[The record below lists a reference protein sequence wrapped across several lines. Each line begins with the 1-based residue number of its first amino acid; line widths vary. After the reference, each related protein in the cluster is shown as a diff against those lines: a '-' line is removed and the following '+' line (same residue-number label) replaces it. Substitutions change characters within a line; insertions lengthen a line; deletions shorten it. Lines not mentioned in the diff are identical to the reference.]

1 MYQYPDFVGYKQGCL
16 MRESGSGIKLQTATH
31 QHSLKLNIECL
42 TTWTSENTISY
53 YEIVNTRQALILP

>member
-1 MYQYPDFVGYKQGCL
+1 